1 MSWAAVLFCTD
12 LHYHRFRMK
21 RLALIIDDSRQTADS
36 LAQILGLLD
45 YSVRVTYSPS
55 RALAELGQTRPDV
68 VLLDINMPGVD
79 GFEVFSFLR
88 RDPRLAGVPVIFI
101 SSESQPE
108 TVARARS
115 LGAAGFIP
123 KPASYEAL
131 ETELKKLFG

>member
-1 MSWAAVLFCTD
+1 MP
-12 LHYHRFRMK
+12 
-21 RLALIIDDSRQTADS
+21 RLALIIDDSRQAADS

-45 YSVRVTYSPS
+45 YTVRVAYSPS
-55 RALAELGQTRPDV
+55 RALAELGQTLPDV

-79 GFEVFSFLR
+79 GFEVFGFLK

-108 TVARARS
+108 TLARAQS
-115 LGAAGFIP
+115 SGAAGFIP

-131 ETELKKLFG
+131 EAALLKLFP